1 MPKQSN
7 PKKKNVSK
15 STKNLSSDM
24 SSEILKNKDQRKIIK
39 EKIFE
44 NQNEKKKKKKKY

>member
-1 MPKQSN
+1 M

-15 STKNLSSDM
+15 TTKNLSSDM
-24 SSEILKNKDQRKIIK
+24 SSEIRKNKEERKNIK

-44 NQNEKKKKKKKY
+44 NQEKKKKKYK